1 MALNVLKLGNR
12 GSRNV
17 DKFMPVSNSSQR
29 STATAIDGKYRI
41 VSAFGVEGFM
51 LSGFGFLGL
60 GLRFLGLAAEKF
72 IQSLNALI
80 SLSRGQGLAVKLQ
93 YT

>member
-41 VSAFGVEGFM
+41 LSAFGVEGFM
-51 LSGFGFLGL
+51 LSGFGVSGFGVEVS
-60 GLRFLGLAAEKF
+60 GFGC
-72 IQSLNALI
+72 
-80 SLSRGQGLAVKLQ
+80 
-93 YT
+93 